1 MKRHPGLHALS
12 QHHHFAL
19 TQALLMRRAAQAP
32 ATRRAAALRQAA
44 QTFLRFWKKTGR
56 LHFRE
61 EEEVLLPAYA
71 RHTRLDQDTAV
82 MRMLAEHAQIRAQIQ
97 QLETALEAGPPAEE
111 AVAALAR
118 TLHDHIRFE
127 ENEVFPRIEAAL
139 EEAELLALSQRLTRL
154 HAKNRCAIEP

>member
-44 QTFLRFWKKTGR
+44 HTFLRFWKKTGR
-56 LHFRE
+56 QHFRE

-71 RHTRLDQDTAV
+71 RHTRLDQDAAV

-97 QLETALEAGPPAEE
+97 QLETLLETGSATEE

-118 TLHDHIRFE
+118 ALHDHIRFE

-139 EEAELLALSQRLTRL
+139 GEAELLALGPRLTRL
-154 HAKNRCAIEP
+154 HAKNSCEV

>member
-56 LHFRE
+56 QHFRE

-71 RHTRLDQDTAV
+71 RHTRLDQDASV
-82 MRMLAEHAQIRAQIQ
+82 MRMLAEHAQIRGKIQ
-97 QLETALEAGPPAEE
+97 QLETSLETGSSAEE
-111 AVAALAR
+111 LVAALAR
-118 TLHDHIRFE
+118 ALHDHIRFE
-127 ENEVFPRIEAAL
+127 ENEVFPRIEVAL
-139 EEAELLALSQRLTRL
+139 GEVELLALGRRLTRL
-154 HAKNRCAIEP
+154 HAKNSCET